1 MDNQGHPPE
10 WLAMLIGVTLFAIM
24 GAVFALELT
33 K

>member
-1 MDNQGHPPE
+1 MNNQGHPPE
-10 WLAMLIGVTLFAIM
+10 WLAMLIGVALFATM

>member
-1 MDNQGHPPE
+1 MNNQGHPPE
-10 WLAMLIGVTLFAIM
+10 WLAMVIGVVLFAIM

>member
-10 WLAMLIGVTLFAIM
+10 WLAMLIGVALFAIM